1 MLCLLSSALAWHW
14 RGAGSH
20 VAIPRMAR
28 TVTSWGW
35 VMPCCHWLPGEIAAV
50 AAAVWHFSSGPLK
63 GGDAILL
70 GSLPGCIL
78 PPTWPWNQAE
88 LEHPRSATALAPAP
102 AVIALSHLHRPASS
116 FFSLSSR
123 SAPHHHGL
131 PPPPLLVITCCLSFT
146 AKAMIAANAEPVPV
160 SAACKQVRWKWHL
173 FLDPTWP
180 WQGVLGCIVCMWI
193 WGLQLDSPES
203 PCSPCWPRLR
213 AALRSPSPLCA
224 LAAEGPGRGRDGSL
238 GAGTG
243 DTSAV

>member
-20 VAIPRMAR
+20 VAISRMAR

-35 VMPCCHWLPGEIAAV
+35 VMPCCHWLPGEIAAA

-63 GGDAILL
+63 GGDAILP

-88 LEHPRSATALAPAP
+88 LEHPCSATVLAPAP

-123 SAPHHHGL
+123 SPAPHHHGL
-131 PPPPLLVITCCLSFT
+131 PPPATPRHHMLPVLHSKSNDCSKCRACACVWCMQTGVVEVAFVSGSDLAMAGSARVHCLYVDLGV
-146 AKAMIAANAEPVPV
+146 AA
-160 SAACKQVRWKWHL
+160 
-173 FLDPTWP
+173 
-180 WQGVLGCIVCMWI
+180 
-193 WGLQLDSPES
+193 GLP
-203 PCSPCWPRLR
+203 
-213 AALRSPSPLCA
+213 
-224 LAAEGPGRGRDGSL
+224 
-238 GAGTG
+238 
-243 DTSAV
+243 